1 MGHSRLTM
9 LSEFQ
14 VDSRG
19 TQPYTH
25 MYSFSPKRLSHP
37 DCRTSNSYRV
47 QWLLKV
53 PHDLLQ
59 VQISLCGRATVLK
72 EWRRWEIQAQR
83 VCVWTH
89 SGWETRHQGQTP
101 GHSYTVIPY
110 RETKPGSPHW
120 KQEVRSGSTWHP
132 KLLQTIQPRIINHL
146 TPKMKE
152 ETDIILLQTGCEF
165 RCEFRKVC
173 SLKEILKCPESILG
187 YPRVFHLNDQ
197 EDKAISSIAFF
208 FFWTS
213 DDGKCTVSSPFCK
226 TFPQSGLLWE
236 CSHDGVW
243 SGGWSIGYPRCTEW
257 HDPPRTPGTSHSIY
271 SQQHSRARQT
281 CVNSMSKWIC
291 FTLSLLSFRKEHK
304 TSRKGSDLGSS
315 VRWPGPT
322 SRARKY
328 TETLI
333 SRWHLDSC
341 ETSREKVYPSALM
354 APRTTA
360 CSVLGRLP
368 GASCRPRWWREY
380 SLSAGTKGFG
390 AHRLGLNSSFT
401 IYCHSLYRGHLN
413 SQGISARI

>member
-132 KLLQTIQPRIINHL
+132 RLLQTIQPRIINHL

-152 ETDIILLQTGCEF
+152 ETDIILLQTGYEF

-208 FFWTS
+208 FFLDLRWW
-213 DDGKCTVSSPFCK
+213 KM
-226 TFPQSGLLWE
+226 
-236 CSHDGVW
+236 
-243 SGGWSIGYPRCTEW
+243 
-257 HDPPRTPGTSHSIY
+257 Y
-271 SQQHSRARQT
+271 S
-281 CVNSMSKWIC
+281 V
-291 FTLSLLSFRKEHK
+291 LSLLQNISTVR
-304 TSRKGSDLGSS
+304 TSLG
-315 VRWPGPT
+315 VLPWWGVEWGVVHWLPQVYWVAWPSQDP
-322 SRARKY
+322 RD
-328 TETLI
+328 I
-333 SRWHLDSC
+333 PFHLQ
-341 ETSREKVYPSALM
+341 PA
-354 APRTTA
+354 A
-360 CSVLGRLP
+360 
-368 GASCRPRWWREY
+368 
-380 SLSAGTKGFG
+380 
-390 AHRLGLNSSFT
+390 
-401 IYCHSLYRGHLN
+401 
-413 SQGISARI
+413 